1 MAVPLCHAPARDPR
15 VLHKPVPGDHSQST
29 LNPWDALAGQH
40 GAGGLRL
47 AGGHR
52 EGTQRERF
60 TAELLPSLQWDSF
73 SLLFLKESPKP
84 RSSGGM
90 PRCEVLLTA
99 AN

>member
-1 MAVPLCHAPARDPR
+1 MAIPLCRAPAWDPR
-15 VLHKPVPGDHSQST
+15 VLHEPVPGDHIQST
-29 LNPWDALAGQH
+29 LNARDALAGQH
-40 GAGGLRL
+40 GAGGLGL

-73 SLLFLKESPKP
+73 SHLVLKESPKP